1 MTDKKLK
8 VGNTAYTELSI
19 QIGVLEA
26 KVDRI
31 LQLFIEQQDRQYEP
45 YIPNLDFIVGV
56 PAGIPDNETF
66 DEEFK

>member
-1 MTDKKLK
+1 MKKNE
-8 VGNTAYTELSI
+8 VYTELSI

-31 LQLFIEQQDRQYEP
+31 LQLFIEQQDRQYGP

-56 PAGIPDNETF
+56 PDDETF
-66 DEEFK
+66 TTEFK